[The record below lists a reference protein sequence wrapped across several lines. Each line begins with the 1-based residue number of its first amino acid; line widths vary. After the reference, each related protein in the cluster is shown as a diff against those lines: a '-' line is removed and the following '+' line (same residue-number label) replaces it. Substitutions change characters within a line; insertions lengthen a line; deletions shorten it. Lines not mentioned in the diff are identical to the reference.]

1 VGCYTAQ
8 TGAPVDSKFS
18 VLFLVPTDHLAYAWA
33 DAATY
38 PEYSPAQAYSTNP
51 SGAPTTIKRF
61 GVGRYTVYFTS
72 ADPLIYDFGNMQ
84 VTAVGQGAA
93 ICQAE
98 QNFTGASVKVQ
109 CFAANGVAMDS
120 QFDVLLGS

>member
-1 VGCYTAQ
+1 
-8 TGAPVDSKFS
+8 

-33 DAATY
+33 DAATWTAK
-38 PEYSPAQAYSTNP
+38 YSPAAAYSTNP
-51 SGAPTTIKRF
+51 SGGVTTIQRF
-61 GVGRYTVYFTS
+61 GVGRYTVYFTD
-72 ADPLIYDFGNMQ
+72 ADPQIYDFGNMQ
-84 VTAVGQGAA
+84 VTASGAGST

-98 QNFTGASVKVQ
+98 QNFTGPSVKVR